1 MNLKIM
7 VVLKGT
13 CIPMPTIIKFRQFD
27 EHLQDIFRIIKSGPE
42 KRKNYLTLVKLKFLF
57 LALLSCSIQMQKTAS
72 VFSFLFT
79 NFNSLSNIVQR
90 CIVQR

>member
-27 EHLQDIFRIIKSGPE
+27 EHLQDIFRIITSGPQ
-42 KRKNYLTLVKLKFLF
+42 KRKNYLTLVKPKFLF

-72 VFSFLFT
+72 VFLFLFT

-90 CIVQR
+90 